1 MTTAVKKLWY
11 LPEVVDGCL
20 VSARDGSKIIYR
32 KSVEADVVVK
42 LRAYVGNTSVHLLTA
57 VAIQSVDFSVQSLFI
72 PDSSGAVI
80 KASLEMHAQKTSP
93 S

>member
-1 MTTAVKKLWY
+1 MSLFCSRPAVSRSWCY
-11 LPEVVDGCL
+11 
-20 VSARDGSKIIYR
+20 
-32 KSVEADVVVK
+32 
-42 LRAYVGNTSVHLLTA
+42 TSVHLLTS
-57 VAIQSVDFSVQSLFI
+57 VAIQSVDLSVQSLFI

>member
-1 MTTAVKKLWY
+1 MVGESLGNDDVPSVK
-11 LPEVVDGCL
+11 E
-20 VSARDGSKIIYR
+20 
-32 KSVEADVVVK
+32 EE
-42 LRAYVGNTSVHLLTA
+42 TSVHLLTA

>member
-1 MTTAVKKLWY
+1 M
-11 LPEVVDGCL
+11 VDFRLGL
-20 VSARDGSKIIYR
+20 YMGA
-32 KSVEADVVVK
+32 
-42 LRAYVGNTSVHLLTA
+42 SVHLLTA
-57 VAIQSVDFSVQSLFI
+57 VAIQSVDFSVKSLFI